1 MSYTIEHYRASA
13 EFLRAR
19 LGSFVPKV
27 AMILGSGL
35 GYLGDQV
42 ENPIAVDYKDIP
54 HFKTSTRGG
63 WCSAPWRE
71 NRWR

>member
-13 EFLRAR
+13 DFLRAR

-42 ENPIAVDYKDIP
+42 ENPIAVEIGRA
-54 HFKTSTRGG
+54 HV
-63 WCSAPWRE
+63 
-71 NRWR
+71 

>member
-35 GYLGDQV
+35 G
-42 ENPIAVDYKDIP
+42 
-54 HFKTSTRGG
+54 
-63 WCSAPWRE
+63 
-71 NRWR
+71 